1 MYEIE
6 GRTYIID
13 IRPSNRGVGDVRAP
27 ETVLA
32 PGRSRKHRKPE
43 SALVL
48 HRLAPD
54 DTPEGLAPAVPYVAV
69 FEVTPA

>member
-1 MYEIE
+1 MIAY
-6 GRTYIID
+6 
-13 IRPSNRGVGDVRAP
+13 AAQKP

-32 PGRSRKHRKPE
+32 PGRSKKHRKPE

-48 HRLAPD
+48 LRLAPD
-54 DTPEGLAPAVPYVAV
+54 DTPEGLAAAVPYVAV